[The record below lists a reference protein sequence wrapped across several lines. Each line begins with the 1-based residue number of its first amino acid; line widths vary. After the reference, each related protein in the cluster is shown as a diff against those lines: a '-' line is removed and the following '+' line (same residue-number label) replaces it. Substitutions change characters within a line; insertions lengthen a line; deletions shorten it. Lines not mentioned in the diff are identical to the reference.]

1 VAIAVPKRSRS
12 TQNRGPGP
20 KPRKDAGAFL
30 RETRRNLT
38 AYGFL
43 IGAVLCFALFSWY
56 PMIREFFTSFQKV
69 QGGHATWDGLHNLK
83 QIVNDPSFGV
93 AWRNTGEFTLLA
105 LVFGYAVPFFVAIVL
120 NELRHA
126 KSYLRVVVYI
136 PVMVPPVASLLLFQ
150 YFYNPQYGLF
160 DDILHALHLPTST
173 WLQNPSLAMFCVVLA
188 STWMNMGGA
197 VLIYLAALQG
207 IPGELYE
214 AAELDGAGIIR
225 RIWHV
230 TIPQTRLILSLMLLL
245 QIVATMQV
253 FVEPFVLTGGQGVNN
268 STTTIVYLIYQY
280 AFNFNN
286 YGAASALGLVLLLV
300 LAVFS
305 ALYVR
310 VSRAAEQ

>member
-1 VAIAVPKRSRS
+1 MAIAVPKRSR
-12 TQNRGPGP
+12 TPQNPGEGPTSRSGGS
-20 KPRKDAGAFL
+20 ALL

-38 AYGFL
+38 AHAFL
-43 IGAVLCFALFSWY
+43 LGAVLCFALFSWY
-56 PMIREFFTSFQKV
+56 PMIREFITSFQKV
-69 QGGHATWDGLHNLK
+69 RGGQTTWVGLHNLN

-93 AWRNTGEFTLLA
+93 AWRNTAEFTLLA
-105 LVFGYAVPFFVAIVL
+105 LVLGYALPFFIAVLL

-126 KSYLRVVVYI
+126 KGYLRVVVYL
-136 PVMVPPVASLLLFQ
+136 PVMLPPVASLVMFQ

-160 DDILHALHLPTST
+160 NDILHTLHLPTST
-173 WLQNPSLAMFCVVLA
+173 WLQNPSLAMVCVVLA

-197 VLIYLAALQG
+197 VLIYLASLQG

-214 AAELDGAGIIR
+214 AAELDGAGVLR

-245 QIVATMQV
+245 QIVSTMQV